1 MSDEIASCKLSLVK
15 AIRMMERIDLL
26 DMNGHISCR
35 VAGGDGRFLINARAA
50 SRASLTT
57 SDVVLCNA
65 DGTPV
70 PGAPEP
76 PSEVYIHTEIY
87 RLRPDVQAI
96 VHNHPHWQTVLGI
109 ADLPLKPVFS
119 IGSFSQFIPYFER
132 SSLVNERA
140 MGEELARALAD
151 NRAVQIRHHGSV
163 LVGNSVEEVF
173 ATAVFME
180 ENAKKQYQAY
190 LVNRNHR
197 VLEGEN
203 LKRTQ
208 ETNWSSKI
216 VRKVWRYHEQ
226 KSLISG
232 HLNGLQADER

>member
-1 MSDEIASCKLSLVK
+1 MSDEMANRKLSLVK
-15 AIRMMERIDLL
+15 AIRMMERVDLL

-35 VAGGDGRFLINARAA
+35 LAEGDSRFLINARAA
-50 SRASLTT
+50 SRATLTT
-57 SDVVLCNA
+57 SDVVVCNA
-65 DGTPV
+65 DGTPE
-70 PGAPEP
+70 PGGPEP

-87 RLRPDVQAI
+87 RQRPDVYAI

-119 IGSFSQFIPYFER
+119 IGSFSQFVPYYER
-132 SSLVNERA
+132 SSLVNERE
-140 MGEELARALAD
+140 MGEELARALAGH
-151 NRAVQIRHHGSV
+151 RAIQIRHHGSV
-163 LVGNSVEEVF
+163 VVGGSVEEVF

-180 ENAKKQYQAY
+180 ENAKKQYQTY
-190 LVNRNHR
+190 LVNRNHH

-208 ETNWSSKI
+208 ETNWSPKI
-216 VRKVWRYHEQ
+216 VRKVWTYHEE

-232 HLNGLQADER
+232 HLNGLQAHER